1 MKILLCIFFNF
12 VFCFLVFSQTDS
24 NSTSSK
30 DSSIS
35 ATIEITEVHKNIRSD
50 IDSLI
55 ILSKRNTEILENA
68 VLENSF
74 WDTSLSTFVSGLII
88 GILASIFVLIGD
100 RYCKEMK
107 LKKTFKY
114 LEGSYQHTGEN
125 VRPNCFSNL
134 EYKKG
139 GKFLIKTTTK
149 YGNWEGRIVMDIDLP
164 HYGSGLFNYEGK
176 QEDGLLNIIV
186 KDKKH
191 IYVFPSTL
199 THEAQR
205 INFYILERV

>member
-1 MKILLCIFFNF
+1 MKIILYIFFNF

-24 NSTSSK
+24 NFTSSK

-35 ATIEITEVHKNIRSD
+35 ATNEVTEIHKNIQSD

-55 ILSKRNTEILENA
+55 FLSKRNTE
-68 VLENSF
+68 VLENVVFEKSF
-74 WDTSLSTFVSGLII
+74 WDYILSTFVSGLII

-134 EYKKG
+134 EYSKG
-139 GKFLIKTTTK
+139 GKFLIKTTTE

-186 KDKKH
+186 KDKNH
-191 IYVFPSTL
+191 IYVFPSIL
-199 THEAQR
+199 THEVQR

>member
-1 MKILLCIFFNF
+1 
-12 VFCFLVFSQTDS
+12 
-24 NSTSSK
+24 
-30 DSSIS
+30 
-35 ATIEITEVHKNIRSD
+35 
-50 IDSLI
+50 
-55 ILSKRNTEILENA
+55 
-68 VLENSF
+68 
-74 WDTSLSTFVSGLII
+74 
-88 GILASIFVLIGD
+88 
-100 RYCKEMK
+100 MK

-134 EYKKG
+134 EYSKG
-139 GKFLIKTTTK
+139 GKFLIKTTTE

-164 HYGSGLFNYEGK
+164 HYGSGLFNYEEK

-186 KDKKH
+186 KDKNH

-199 THEAQR
+199 THEVQR